1 MTAADPAGSGGRPIR
16 VLFDITH
23 PADVHLFKVVIRRL
37 QAEGHAVLV
46 ACRDKDVTVDL
57 LKREGIE
64 CVCLSRIG
72 REGLF
77 GLGKELLV
85 RDVRML
91 LTALRFRPD
100 VMVARGG
107 IFIGP
112 VGWLLRVPRLV
123 VEDTE
128 HAKVERM
135 LSLPFATYI
144 CTGTGYQGDHGRR
157 QVRFRGVPQ
166 YAYMDPRHFQPDS
179 APLRK
184 AGVSPEEPYIVL
196 RTVSWGAGHD
206 LGIAGAAESAVS
218 EAVQRLGKFGRVL
231 ISSEKPLPTDLE
243 AYRNP
248 VPSNHMLDL
257 LSFARLFIGE
267 GGTMAA
273 EAGLM
278 GVPAIFTNPLS
289 VGFLLAMERDYQLV
303 RNVRTLAEGVPIAE
317 QWLADPDLKTTWQR
331 RRWRLLDDSEDI
343 PAFLYE
349 MIQRAIMRG

>member
-1 MTAADPAGSGGRPIR
+1 MNPATPVVPPDRPMR

-37 QAEGHAVLV
+37 RAEGHAVLV

-57 LKREGIE
+57 LNREGIE
-64 CVCLSRIG
+64 HVCLSRIG
-72 REGLF
+72 RGLV
-77 GLGKELLV
+77 GLGKELVV

-91 LTALRFRPD
+91 REALRFKPD

-112 VGWLLRVPRLV
+112 VGCLLRVPRLV

-144 CTGTGYQGDHGRR
+144 CTGTGYQGDHGAR

-166 YAYMDPRHFQPDS
+166 CAYTDPRHFQPDP
-179 APLRK
+179 APLCE
-184 AGVSPEEPYIVL
+184 AGVDPQEPYIVL

-206 LGIAGAAESAVS
+206 LGIAGAGEPAVT
-218 EAVQRLGKFGRVL
+218 EAVERLRRFGRVL
-231 ISSEKPLPTDLE
+231 ISSERPLPANLE

-317 QWLADPDLKTTWQR
+317 QWLVEPDLKITWQER
-331 RRWRLLDDSEDI
+331 RRRLLDDSEDI
-343 PAFLYE
+343 PAFLYG
-349 MIQRAIMRG
+349 MIQRAIARG

>member
-1 MTAADPAGSGGRPIR
+1 VNPATLPIRPLRPLR

-23 PADVHLFKVVIRRL
+23 PADVHLFKAVISRL
-37 QAEGHAVLV
+37 RAEGNAVLV

-57 LKREGIE
+57 LKREKIDHL
-64 CVCLSRIG
+64 CLSRMG
-72 REGLF
+72 RGLL

-91 LTALRFRPD
+91 RATLRFRPD

-128 HAKVERM
+128 HAKFERM

-144 CTGTGYQGDHGRR
+144 CTGTGYMGDHGRR

-166 YAYMDPRHFQPDS
+166 FAYTDPRYFQPDPR
-179 APLRK
+179 PLWE
-184 AGVSPEEPYIVL
+184 AGIDTQKPYIVL
-196 RTVSWGAGHD
+196 RTVSWGAAHD
-206 LGIAGAAESAVS
+206 LGFAGAHESAVMQ
-218 EAVQRLGKFGRVL
+218 AVERLSRFGRVL
-231 ISSEKPLPTDLE
+231 ISSEKPLPAPLE
-243 AYRNP
+243 GYRNP

-257 LSFARLFIGE
+257 LSFATLFIGE

-303 RNVRTLAEGVPIAE
+303 RNVRAFEDGLPIAE
-317 QWLADPDLKTTWQR
+317 QWLIQPDLKDTWQQR
-331 RRWRLLDDSEDI
+331 RRRLLEDSEDI
-343 PAFLYE
+343 PAFLYG
-349 MIQRAIMRG
+349 MIQRAVADR

>member
-1 MTAADPAGSGGRPIR
+1 MR

-37 QAEGHAVLV
+37 RAEGHAVLV

-57 LKREGIE
+57 LCREGIE
-64 CVCLSRIG
+64 HECLSRIG
-72 REGLF
+72 KGLA

-85 RDVRML
+85 RDSRML
-91 LTALRFRPD
+91 RAALRFKPD

-157 QVRFRGVPQ
+157 QMRFRGVPQ
-166 YAYMDPRHFQPDS
+166 FAYTDPRHFQPDA
-179 APLRK
+179 APLCE
-184 AGVSPEEPYIVL
+184 AGVDPQEPYIVL

-206 LGIAGAAESAVS
+206 LGIAGAGESAVA
-218 EAVQRLGKFGRVL
+218 EAVQRLRRFGRVL
-231 ISSEKPLPTDLE
+231 ISSERPLPADLE
-243 AYRNP
+243 VHRNP

-257 LSFARLFIGE
+257 LSFARLFVGE

-303 RNVRTLAEGVPIAE
+303 RNVPTLAEGVQIAE
-317 QWLADPDLKTTWQR
+317 QWLAEPDLKTTWQQR
-331 RRWRLLDDSEDI
+331 RQRLLDDSEDI
-343 PAFLYE
+343 PAFLYR
-349 MIQRAIMRG
+349 MIQRIIGRG